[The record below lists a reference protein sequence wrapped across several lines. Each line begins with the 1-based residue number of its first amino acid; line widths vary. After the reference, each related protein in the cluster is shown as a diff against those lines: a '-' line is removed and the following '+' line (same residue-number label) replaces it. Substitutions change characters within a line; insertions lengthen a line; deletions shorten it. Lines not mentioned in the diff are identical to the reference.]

1 MRAILSAE
9 LAALVDLSAAAV
21 AADETS
27 LARCLQRALADADPA
42 RVEETI
48 LQSYLFLGFPVGL
61 EVMKLWREVAGPVD
75 GGETDADPAETGGV
89 DDWLERGEEVCR
101 RVYGANYEKLR
112 GNVAEIHPALG
123 SQTRCDEFLIDW
135 QLDFVPSSR
144 ESAALAGAN
153 FAKHLARGGRQ
164 GRVVADFLI
173 AAHAQ
178 LHTDRLI
185 ARDRGYL
192 RDYFQGLTVLDPSAS
207 PAL

>member
-1 MRAILSAE
+1 MISGIDSSVILD
-9 LAALVDLSAAAV
+9 VLSN
-21 AADETS
+21 
-27 LARCLQRALADADPA
+27 DPA
-42 RVEETI
+42 FAEASEQI
-48 LQSYLFLGFPVGL
+48 LRQASNKGQLVICECVL
-61 EVMKLWREVAGPVD
+61 
-75 GGETDADPAETGGV
+75 
-89 DDWLERGEEVCR
+89 
-101 RVYGANYEKLR
+101 
-112 GNVAEIHPALG
+112 AEIYPALG

-192 RDYFQGLTVLDPSAS
+192 RDCFQGLTVLDPSA
-207 PAL
+207 PPEL